1 MITFFYTFLIVF
13 IWNEIYYIKN
23 KHRLSLNFKN
33 KDIESTTVLDL
44 AYYFTKVLYWI
55 WLITGMFSSLSPYF
69 IILFTLGVI
78 KFITF
83 KSKRKSLYVI
93 LNNIFPILSVFFLG
107 IILLIR
113 FTS

>member
-13 IWNEIYYIKN
+13 IWNEIYYILN

-33 KDIESTTVLDL
+33 KDIESTTILDVI
-44 AYYFTKVLYWI
+44 YYFTKVLYWI
-55 WLITGMFSSLSPYF
+55 WLIAGMFSSLSPYF
-69 IILFTLGVI
+69 IALFSLGSI

-83 KSKRKSLYVI
+83 KSKRKHLYV
-93 LNNIFPILSVFFLG
+93 LFDNIIPVVSVLILG

>member
-13 IWNEIYYIKN
+13 IWNEIYYILN

-33 KDIESTTVLDL
+33 KDIESTTILDVI
-44 AYYFTKVLYWI
+44 YYFTKVLYWI
-55 WLITGMFSSLSPYF
+55 WLISGMFSSLSPYF
-69 IILFTLGVI
+69 IALFSIRFI

-83 KSKRKSLYVI
+83 KSKRKYLYV
-93 LNNIFPILSVFFLG
+93 LFDNIIPVVSVLILG
-107 IILLIR
+107 IILLIK